1 MKSRMAM
8 LEDDELIGLTLAGQ
22 TECFNVLIDRH
33 KSSVRTRIRAMA
45 PNTAHED
52 DLVQQAFLKA
62 WRHLASFRFESSFR
76 SWITR
81 IAINEV
87 IQLYRRECHS
97 PVFPATR
104 ELDTFASNFESPQ
117 QSFERTETAQT
128 IRSAIAGLPATYKQ
142 ILILHYFEE
151 LSEAEAAR
159 WLHGSIA
166 MVKSR
171 LFRARQMLLAALQ
184 RQSQQVS
191 QMPKRTGANARMA
204 SQVDPISKAA

>member
-1 MKSRMAM
+1 M

-33 KSSVRTRIRAMA
+33 KSSVRTRIRSMA
-45 PNTAHED
+45 PNAAHED

-76 SWITR
+76 TWITR
-81 IAINEV
+81 IAANEV
-87 IQLYRRECHS
+87 MQLYRRECHS
-97 PVFPATR
+97 PVCPATQ

-117 QSFERTETAQT
+117 QSFERTEAAQT
-128 IRSAIAGLPATYKQ
+128 VRSAIAGLPAMYKQ
-142 ILILHYFEE
+142 ILTLHYLEE
-151 LSEAEAAR
+151 LSEAETAR
-159 WLHGSIA
+159 WLRGSVA

-171 LFRARQMLLAALQ
+171 LFRARQMLLASLQ

-204 SQVDPISKAA
+204 LQVDPISRAA